1 MKRKKPKFGPRLSAR
16 DRKILDHVARHRL
29 TTIAVLRRTVLG
41 GLSRNAANK
50 VVNRL
55 CESCYLQKCT
65 LLHPIR
71 YFVLGEA
78 GAKSLGITPHRTISL
93 GPQSLPTEYALLVY
107 TNIGKHSRKRLT
119 KQEVLECCPWLPLSL
134 ADAPHCSD
142 ESNTTLELLRVDLG
156 GPADHVARRCF
167 ADIAARLRLREFV
180 AFLREGRFR
189 VVVLTGTKE
198 KAAAIR
204 QALDRH
210 DWPTGLMFH
219 FTVVSDLLSL
229 TASRNHA

>member
-1 MKRKKPKFGPRLSAR
+1 MTNKKSKVGPRLSDR

-29 TTIAVLRRTVLG
+29 TTIAVLRRAVLI

-55 CESCYLQKCT
+55 CDSDFLQRYT

-71 YFVLGEA
+71 YFVLGDV
-78 GAKSLGITPHRTISL
+78 GARSLGITPHRTISL

-107 TNIGKHSRKRLT
+107 ANVGKSARKRLT
-119 KQEVLECCPWLPLSL
+119 KQEVLERCPWLPPAL
-134 ADAPHCSD
+134 AETPHSSD
-142 ESNTTLELLRVDLG
+142 EANAVMELLRVDLG

-167 ADIAARLRLREFV
+167 ADIAVRLRLREFV
-180 AFLREGRFR
+180 TFVREGRFR
-189 VVVLTGTKE
+189 VVLLTGTKE

-210 DWPTGLMFH
+210 DWPTGLTFH

-229 TASRNHA
+229 TASRHHA

>member
-1 MKRKKPKFGPRLSAR
+1 M
-16 DRKILDHVARHRL
+16 
-29 TTIAVLRRTVLG
+29 
-41 GLSRNAANK
+41 
-50 VVNRL
+50 
-55 CESCYLQKCT
+55 QKYT

-78 GAKSLGITPHRTISL
+78 GTRLLGITPNRMLSL

-107 TNIGKHSRKRLT
+107 ANVGKQPRRRLT
-119 KQEVLECCPWLPLSL
+119 KQEVLERCPWLPPAL
-134 ADAPHCSD
+134 AEAPHCSD
-142 ESNTTLELLRVDLG
+142 QSNATLELLRVDLG

-167 ADIAARLRLREFV
+167 ADIAARLRLREFS
-180 AFLREGRFR
+180 AFVREQRFR

-204 QALDRH
+204 QALDGH
-210 DWPTGLMFH
+210 DWPTGLTFH

-229 TASRNHA
+229 TTSRNHA